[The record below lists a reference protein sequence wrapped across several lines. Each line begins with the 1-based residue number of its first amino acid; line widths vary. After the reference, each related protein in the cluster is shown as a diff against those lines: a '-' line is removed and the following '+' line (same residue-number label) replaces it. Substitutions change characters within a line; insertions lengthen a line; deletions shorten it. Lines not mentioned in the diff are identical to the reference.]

1 MVLWIEIKETKI
13 RPAPTLADKP
23 IFQGNRQV
31 ICHVVIVACVAEKQS
46 RQGGTFI
53 RWLVARA

>member
-46 RQGGTFI
+46 RQG
-53 RWLVARA
+53 RHL